1 MSDIYRLIGGNGS
14 PYSVKMRA
22 LMRYR
27 RLPFIWVLRTPEVR
41 AELAGLKPQLV
52 PVLQLPDSGEYL
64 LDSTFQAL
72 ALEERHPDARSA
84 IPDDPAQAFL
94 CHLIEDM
101 ADEWVT
107 KMMFHYRWRDE
118 EDQRYCSR
126 WIISDAQP
134 ALDDQAF
141 QAAADAIRDRQ
152 VGRLALVGSTPQNA
166 AVLESGYM
174 RLIRLLGQTL
184 DQNGYLFGSRP
195 SLADFALF
203 GQLKTLADDP
213 TPQRIMRATAN
224 RLTHWVRRNDDA
236 SGVEGCWRKSDDDL
250 SEAVLGLLQL
260 AGDTYLP
267 FLAANA
273 KSLGAG
279 SDEVRLT
286 LCGQDYVQ
294 APFGYQAKCFARLR
308 KLFAELDSDARA
320 RIEPLLTRTGC
331 APYLPSSS

>member
-1 MSDIYRLIGGNGS
+1 MSVPYRLIGGNGS

-27 RLPFIWVLRTPEVR
+27 RIPFIWIMRTPEIR
-41 AELAGLKPQLV
+41 RELVELKPQLV
-52 PVLQLPDSGEYL
+52 PVLQLPDGGEYL

-72 ALEERHPDARSA
+72 ALEERHPGIRST

-94 CHLIEDM
+94 THLIEDM

-134 ALDDQAF
+134 GLDDDAF
-141 QAAADAIRDRQ
+141 QAAADAIRQRQ
-152 VGRLALVGSTPQNA
+152 VGRLPLVGSTPENA
-166 AVLESGYM
+166 AVIESSFM
-174 RLIRLLGQTL
+174 RLIRLLGRTL
-184 DQNGYLFGSRP
+184 DQNGYLFGTRP

-213 TPQRIMRATAN
+213 TPQRIMRAVAN

-236 SGVEGCWRKSDDDL
+236 SGVEGKWREPDAEP
-250 SEAVLGLLQL
+250 SEALVGLLRM

-267 FLAANA
+267 FLEANA
-273 KSLGAG
+273 RAVAHGNE
-279 SDEVRLT
+279 EVRLT

-294 APFGYQAKCFARLR
+294 APFGYQAKCYARLR
-308 KLFAELDSDARA
+308 KLFAELDADSRA
-320 RIEPLLTRTGC
+320 RIEPLLTNSGC
-331 APYLPSSS
+331 ASYLS

>member
-1 MSDIYRLIGGNGS
+1 MSDFYRLIGGNAS

-27 RLPFIWVLRTPEVR
+27 RLPFAWVMRTPEIHS
-41 AELAGLKPQLV
+41 ELAHLKPQLI

-72 ALEERHPDARSA
+72 ALEERHPGIRSI
-84 IPDDPAQAFL
+84 IPDDPAQEFL

-134 ALDDQAF
+134 GLDEDAF
-141 QAAADAIRDRQ
+141 EMAANAIKERQ
-152 VGRLALVGSTPQNA
+152 VSRLPLVGSTPQNA
-166 AVLESGYM
+166 AVIESGYM
-174 RLIRLLGQTL
+174 RLIRLLGRSL
-184 DQNGYLFGSRP
+184 DQSGYLFGSRP
-195 SLADFALF
+195 SLADFALL

-213 TPQRIMRATAN
+213 TPQRIMRAVAN

-236 SGVEGCWRKSDDDL
+236 SGVEGSWNGPDAKW
-250 SEAVLGLLQL
+250 SEAALGLLEM

-267 FLAANA
+267 FLEANA
-273 KSLGAG
+273 KALEAG
-279 SDEVRLT
+279 DEEVRLI

-294 APFGYQAKCFARLR
+294 APFGYQAKCYARLR
-308 KLFAELDSDARA
+308 KLLADLDAQSRA
-320 RIEPLLTRTGC
+320 RLEPVLVRTACLDYLT
-331 APYLPSSS
+331 